1 MSIQTPTLLKG
12 GPVAADIREG
22 VAADVAAFRAEYG
35 YTPELAIV
43 VVGADAPSM
52 VYLKKILDGCE
63 KVGIGGRLVELEG
76 SCSPDE
82 LTRTMEGL
90 DTDPQVAGIIVQQ
103 PLPDCIP
110 LRVVIDAM
118 DPRKDIDGIHPL
130 NAGLLALGYEGY
142 LPATAHASVEL
153 LKRSGIELQGKH
165 AVVVGRSNV
174 IGKPVAQLLLREH
187 ATVTTCHSRTH
198 DLAEVLREADIVV
211 VAIGRPRFVTGD
223 MLRPG
228 AVVVDVGINVTE
240 DGLVGDVDFESAAQV
255 ASAITPVPGGVGP
268 LTNAILLTHL
278 MRAARDQAAHL
289 VPPGRR
295 RSASANPAPRP
306 DARPIDP
313 APGTRRGGSFDAQSV
328 RPRHRPLG
336 DPAAHRRHR
345 RRARPATRRDRALR
359 RHQGQGHARGPSS
372 ASSAR
377 TRAASTWS

>member
-1 MSIQTPTLLKG
+1 MTAELLRG

-22 VAADVAAFRAEYG
+22 VAADVAAFRDEFG

-52 VYLKKILDGCE
+52 VYLKKILAGCE
-63 KVGIGGRLVELEG
+63 KVGIGGRLVELDGE
-76 SCSPDE
+76 CSPDE

-90 DTDPQVAGIIVQQ
+90 DTDPRVAGIIVQQ
-103 PLPDCIP
+103 PLPDCVP
-110 LRVVIDAM
+110 LRVVIDAI

-165 AVVVGRSNV
+165 AAVVGRSNV

-187 ATVTTCHSRTH
+187 ATVTTCHSRTP
-198 DLAEVLREADIVV
+198 DLAVVLREADIVV
-211 VAIGRPRFVTGD
+211 VAIGRPRFVSGD
-223 MLRPG
+223 MLQPG

-240 DGLVGDVDFESAAQV
+240 DGLVGDVDFASAAEV

-289 VPPGRR
+289 VPTGAPSLHLREPN
-295 RSASANPAPRP
+295 SA
-306 DARPIDP
+306 DP
-313 APGTRRGGSFDAQSV
+313 A
-328 RPRHRPLG
+328 
-336 DPAAHRRHR
+336 
-345 RRARPATRRDRALR
+345 
-359 RHQGQGHARGPSS
+359 GP
-372 ASSAR
+372 
-377 TRAASTWS
+377 